1 MCPYHDNQCD
11 CPNLSVAVSRGL
23 SDWLGRGG
31 SALMTG
37 VYLYYLAF
45 AVGAGVWWLFGM
57 DPIVWVGTAVLG
69 GFMLFAAYGFV
80 VAPFKLWQDYRRNH
94 S

>member
-1 MCPYHDNQCD
+1 MCPYHAQCD
-11 CPNLSVAVSRGL
+11 CQNLSDAVSHGL

-37 VYLYYLAF
+37 VYLWYLAF
-45 AVGAGVWWLFGM
+45 AVGAGLWWLFGM
-57 DPIVWVGTAVLG
+57 GIIVFIGTCVLG
-69 GFMLFAAYGFV
+69 GLMLFAAYGFV
-80 VAPFKLWQDYRRNH
+80 VAPFKLWQDYQRNH